1 MVSLPVSVKPLFGGI
16 SRSRSACRRRPTR
29 DSSPLRWHY
38 RQWLRPARP
47 IGTEARTG
55 HSSAPKPIQTA
66 GLGVLA
72 ERRPDESHTANE
84 EVLYCAGL
92 RQGID
97 SAGTSDRHLG
107 KRSR

>member
-1 MVSLPVSVKPLFGGI
+1 MVSLLVSVKPLFGWI
-16 SRSRSACRRRPTR
+16 SRGRSACLRRSTR
-29 DSSPLRWHY
+29 ASPLYVGTTRA
-38 RQWLRPARP
+38 WLLPARP

-84 EVLYCAGL
+84 EVLYCVGL